1 MADGKFIT
9 EVVLDR
15 GGGSSSSKHRQA
27 IARNGKKRPHLLRCK
42 TQRPNVDVTSEYIH
56 LLNLGESDKD
66 LVRHLGEL
74 GYATT
79 EQVSQMC
86 YTLHK
91 RPIKSAQKRLTQLW
105 ERHVLDREPCT
116 GLEKYDIQPQLA
128 YSLGKAGNMI
138 LSESD
143 PEGSKKRKPSGKLL
157 MLHNLLLGELLGG
170 LSDFGSKTGWEY
182 EFFGERGAAVQF
194 EYNERRIKMRPDGL
208 LYLNNEEEDI
218 EIPLF
223 IELDTSM
230 RNIDHFRG
238 KVIQY
243 NSYFA
248 SNKWKLRFEKF
259 PYVAVVVWGKAEP
272 GEEKKR
278 LRLADIRLQ
287 RIIAKV
293 KGDGKW
299 TQGYNWLFARLDHA
313 KRGQFSMLTAKS
325 DKLVKRELFNIPV
338 N

>member
-1 MADGKFIT
+1 
-9 EVVLDR
+9 
-15 GGGSSSSKHRQA
+15 
-27 IARNGKKRPHLLRCK
+27 
-42 TQRPNVDVTSEYIH
+42 
-56 LLNLGESDKD
+56 
-66 LVRHLGEL
+66 
-74 GYATT
+74 
-79 EQVSQMC
+79 
-86 YTLHK
+86 
-91 RPIKSAQKRLTQLW
+91 LW
-105 ERHVLDREPCT
+105 EWHVLDREP
-116 GLEKYDIQPQLA
+116 GDGQEEYDIPQQLV
-128 YSLGKAGNMI
+128 YSLGKAGNLM
-138 LSESD
+138 LDESD
-143 PEGSKKRKPSGKLL
+143 PEGSKKRKKPGKLL
-157 MLHNLLLGELLGG
+157 RLHNLLLGEMLVGM
-170 LSDFGSKTGWEY
+170 SDSVSKTEWKL

-293 KGDGKW
+293 KGEKW
-299 TQGYNWLFARLDHA
+299 TQSYNWLFARLDHA